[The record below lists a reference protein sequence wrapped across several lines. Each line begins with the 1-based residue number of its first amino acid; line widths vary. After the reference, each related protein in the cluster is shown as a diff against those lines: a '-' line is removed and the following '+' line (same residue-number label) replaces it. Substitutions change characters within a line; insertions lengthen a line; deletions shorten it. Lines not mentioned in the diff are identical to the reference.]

1 MADSI
6 ALRHKFDEA
15 IPFDLYLKRFIK
27 YASIRDYLRNSFF
40 NRMELML
47 NQSFQSAFKLFC
59 FTIIRVQPELDL
71 NNHSTH
77 NIK

>member
-6 ALRHKFDEA
+6 ALRHKLDEA

-27 YASIRDYLRNSFF
+27 HASIRDYLRNSFF

-47 NQSFQSAFKLFC
+47 NQSFQSASKLLC
-59 FTIIRVQPELDL
+59 LITIRVQPKLDL
-71 NNHSTH
+71 NNSSTN
-77 NIK
+77 NIE